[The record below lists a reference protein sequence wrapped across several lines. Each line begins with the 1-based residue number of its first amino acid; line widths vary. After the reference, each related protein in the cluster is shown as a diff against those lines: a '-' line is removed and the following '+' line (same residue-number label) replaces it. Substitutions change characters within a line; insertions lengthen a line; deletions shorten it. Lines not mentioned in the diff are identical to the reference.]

1 MGEDDGIKTITYD
14 EYVNAGIPD
23 ALLEGLGFAESLSKD
38 PVDTEDENDVGKDPA
53 EQTEA
58 PDADVPRADVSGAD
72 LRPVPSLVAA
82 AQVVPAN
89 LIQLLSSHIV
99 PAVMTGNSS
108 AVSPSSAAGNNIISS
123 TPPTLSL
130 VDRHGNILPT
140 LPSVPGLIG
149 TACSSS
155 LVVPGDA
162 GKAASRAVRF
172 VDQNGRVL
180 SDVPFPSSAA
190 DASRI
195 VRVVDDNGRI
205 VASRREPQ
213 TRVVDQ
219 NGRVITAA
227 SGSSET
233 VGIPQA
239 NATGESDAGN
249 FQVSN
254 SAGSGSSLKRKEPR
268 TRNSTEEH
276 SVAKSW

>member
-1 MGEDDGIKTITYD
+1 VIASVLKVVHEMPMFCREEPREDDGIKTITYD

-38 PVDTEDENDVGKDPA
+38 PVDAEDENDVGKDPA

-82 AQVVPAN
+82 APVVPAN

-108 AVSPSSAAGNNIISS
+108 AVPPSSAAGNNIISS

-130 VDRHGNILPT
+130 VDQHGNILPT
-140 LPSVPGLIG
+140 LPSVPGLVG
-149 TACSSS
+149 TAGSSS

-162 GKAASRAVRF
+162 GKVASSRAVRF

-180 SDVPFPSSAA
+180 SHVPFPSSAA

-205 VASRREPQ
+205 VASCREPQ

-227 SGSSET
+227 SSLSET
-233 VGIPQA
+233 VGISQA
-239 NATGESDAGN
+239 NATGESDARN
-249 FQVSN
+249 FQVS
-254 SAGSGSSLKRKEPR
+254 
-268 TRNSTEEH
+268 
-276 SVAKSW
+276 